1 MECNARYTR
10 AMPANLKTR
19 FYLVSLAAF
28 LISVLAWFA
37 LNQLRFHWYLD
48 AMEGRRDNS
57 PYWTVIRWQEILERP
72 IFVLLLFLPAIA
84 IYECGRWIASKLS
97 N

>member
-1 MECNARYTR
+1 MA
-10 AMPANLKTR
+10 ANLKAR

-37 LNQLRFHWYLD
+37 LNQLRVHWYLD
-48 AMEGRRDNS
+48 AMEGRRNDS

-72 IFVLLLFLPAIA
+72 IFLLLLLLLAIA
-84 IYECGRWIASKLS
+84 IYEGGRWIASTVS